1 MSEGRIIQSV
11 DRALKILELLEDA
24 SMDLSVTEIANKLD
38 LNKSTAFGLIHTLMR
53 KGYLEQNPRDS
64 RYSLGLKL
72 LRLGSAVQ
80 RHNILI
86 RRAKPFMD
94 ELVKE
99 FSETVHLTVE
109 RNGMV
114 VYIEKIQGE
123 KAIFL
128 QSAVGAENPMYCT
141 AAGKCMLAFMS
152 EPRLER
158 LLKQM
163 QPMEKRGTNTITDVE
178 ELKKEL
184 ETIRQRGF
192 GIDDEEHVPGLM
204 CIAAPIRNPNNEV
217 VAAISISGAKAGIPS
232 KIVGDISERVMGIAQ
247 QISASL

>member
-1 MSEGRIIQSV
+1 MAEGRTIQSV
-11 DRALKILELLEDA
+11 ERALTILELLEGA
-24 SMDLSVTEIANKLD
+24 GTDLSVTEIATQLG
-38 LNKSTAFGLIHTLMR
+38 LNKSTAFGLINTLAQ
-53 KGYLEQNPRDS
+53 KGYLDQNPRDA

-80 RHNILI
+80 RHNLLV
-86 RRAKPFMD
+86 RRAKPYM
-94 ELVKE
+94 EMLVQE

-141 AAGKCMLAFMS
+141 AVGKCLLAFMP
-152 EPRLER
+152 EARRER

-163 QPMEKRGTNTITDVE
+163 QPLVRRGPNTITTI
-178 ELKKEL
+178 KEL
-184 ETIRQRGF
+184 RQELAGIHDRGVS
-192 GIDDEEHVPGLM
+192 IDDEEHVPGLM
-204 CIAAPIRNPNNEV
+204 CIAAPIRNQTQEV
-217 VAAISISGAKAGIPS
+217 IAAISISAAKTGIPP
-232 KIVGDISERVMGIAQ
+232 KMVGHISERIAAVAEL
-247 QISASL
+247 ISAAL